1 MIESPKTDESINS
14 RITLSVF
21 ETIADDC
28 DSLIAIK
35 RRHWRSNHL
44 FLKLTPSGLL
54 LLTHSYLKSYN
65 KTTKKAKTLISL
77 SYDNMGN

>member
-1 MIESPKTDESINS
+1 MIDSPRTVESINS

-21 ETIADDC
+21 ETIAVDF

-35 RRHWRSNHL
+35 RQHWRSNHL
-44 FLKLTPSGLL
+44 FLKLTPAGLL

-77 SYDNMGN
+77 SYDNLGN